1 MRLGLGSWPRDQ
13 ADGGVPAP
21 ISLYMAR
28 RGTISTAAG
37 LISTVLLA
45 GCAINAPPVPRDES
59 IRANGTVPTRPAA
72 PGVIRQAWIEAELTA
87 EVRRGIDPL
96 LPSLGWDTPQGRT
109 MVNRILPAAFSERR
123 RVEPDASERRL
134 AMAADSTPAE
144 LQAVKRWFDRCYWDA
159 TTRGFSGMGGAWPR
173 KPGVIDPLPDDPAL
187 RVVIAMQTDWLG
199 VWGPADAPRFKAR
212 SKGTMDGPESP
223 EQQAAR
229 VGTIAACREE
239 GAALIA
245 DSLARAVASPSF
257 AGERVQLLGL
267 LIVRLDRRDFD
278 TATHLRAADLYAAR
292 ADADPWLAA
301 LYQGVVLH
309 ERAWLARGDDT
320 IADTAPE
327 QLARFQKGLDEAYG
341 PLTEAHRLAPHR
353 PHAAGVLIRQA
364 LGTSNP
370 RHETPEYWF
379 QLATAAD
386 PTWFDAYNRL
396 TYTTLVRWGGTARDR
411 LSLLRRMQHA
421 ARQPGGGAIGM
432 LAPGLLNEA
441 REDESDILSDP
452 ATLEEFQACLRP
464 LWKNADAGTAARTG
478 VDPDEAWSLAL
489 VIARQAR
496 DAAGAL
502 ALLDEP
508 GRKFVAPDSDDFKAT
523 WTDISRWALERHP
536 GDGPVYKQMNAAVAS
551 GDLAEAAKLAT
562 NLVASAKSPRA
573 AEAAHSV
580 LAVCDLDRRLAA
592 GETIDIAGPA
602 LRPSWNG
609 NAAVLAKCFSGE
621 AISLA
626 NVAVAS
632 GESTRTSFPVRLS
645 GRYRVEVE
653 THLPPRDP
661 KMSMGP
667 YVWFDLG
674 PEPRDP
680 KGDRR
685 VVRFMASNEQFQMM
699 GGIKSQRREQNLGIA
714 RKEPLRQLTLDVDG
728 PRAHVLLNGT
738 LWDVIEALAPPAAP
752 RGAYSPSPP
761 PPVEPVIGGVF
772 GIESY
777 AANPDQGITITAIR
791 ISRPAG
797 PLIDKP
803 LESTK

>member
-1 MRLGLGSWPRDQ
+1 MKKAW
-13 ADGGVPAP
+13 
-21 ISLYMAR
+21 
-28 RGTISTAAG
+28 TIFAAAG
-37 LISTVLLA
+37 LASTVLLA
-45 GCAINAPPVPRDES
+45 GCASNAPRAKPADS
-59 IRANGTVPTRPAA
+59 IQPKRSDAVRPAA
-72 PGVIRQAWIEAELTA
+72 HTAIRQSWIEAQLVA
-87 EVRRGIDPL
+87 EIRRGLDPL
-96 LPSLGWDTPQGRT
+96 FPSLGWNTPQGRT
-109 MVNRILPAAFSERR
+109 MVDRVLPAAFSERL
-123 RVEPDASERRL
+123 RVEPDAAERRL
-134 AMAADSTPAE
+134 AMATDETPPT

-159 TTRGFSGMGGAWPR
+159 TTREFSDMGGAWPQ
-173 KPGVIDPLPDDPAL
+173 KPGIIDSLPDDPAL

-199 VWGPADAPRFKAR
+199 AWGLDDAPRFKIK

-223 EQQAAR
+223 EKQAAR
-229 VGTIAACREE
+229 AGAIAACREE
-239 GAALIA
+239 GAALLA
-245 DSLARAVASPSF
+245 DALARAVVSPSF

-267 LIVRLDRRDFD
+267 LVVRLDRREYD

-292 ADADPWLAA
+292 ADADPWLAS
-301 LYQGVVLH
+301 LYRGVVLLD
-309 ERAWLARGDDT
+309 RAWLARGDDT
-320 IADTAPE
+320 IGTTTPE
-327 QLARFQKGLDEAYG
+327 QLARFRSGLDECYA
-341 PLTEAHRLAPHR
+341 PLSEAHRLAPHR
-353 PHAAGVLIRQA
+353 PHAAGVLVRQA

-370 RHETPEYWF
+370 RHETTEYWF

-396 TYTTLVRWGGTARDR
+396 TYTTLDRWGGTARDR
-411 LSLLRRMQHA
+411 LSLLRRMQRA
-421 ARQPGGGAIGM
+421 ALQPGGGAIAM
-432 LAPGLLNEA
+432 LAPGLLKFA
-441 REDESDILSDP
+441 RKDDADVMADR

-502 ALLDEP
+502 AILDEP
-508 GRKFVAPDSDDFKAT
+508 GRKFVTPDSDDLKAT

-536 GDGPVYKQMNAAVAS
+536 GDGPAYKQMNAAVAS
-551 GDLAEAAKLAT
+551 GDLVKAAMLAT
-562 NLVASAKSPRA
+562 DLAASAKSPRT
-573 AEAAHSV
+573 AEAARGV

-602 LRPSWNG
+602 LRPFWNG
-609 NAAVLAKCFSGE
+609 NAGVLAKCFSGE

-653 THLPPRDP
+653 IQLPPRDP

-685 VVRFMASNEQFQMM
+685 VVRLMAANDQFQMM

-714 RKEPLRQLTLDVDG
+714 RKEPLQQLVIDADG
-728 PRAHVLLNGT
+728 PRAHVYLNGA
-738 LWDVIEALAPPAAP
+738 LWDKVEAVVPPAAP
-752 RGAYSPSPP
+752 RRAYSPPAP

-772 GIESY
+772 GVDTY
-777 AANPDQGITITAIR
+777 AANPDGRITITAIR
-791 ISRPAG
+791 ISRPTE
-797 PLIDKP
+797 PLVEKP
-803 LESTK
+803 LEPAR